1 MNPEMIAETLRRNEE
16 REMSNQEWAA
26 EKLRQN
32 EEREMSNQ
40 EWAAEKLRQIA
51 EREKMINAIVQEHQ
65 MAINQLLTEAVELQG
80 QRKLLAEIL
89 PPDGS

>member
-1 MNPEMIAETLRRNEE
+1 MNPEMIAEKLRRNEE
-16 REMSNQEWAA
+16 REMSNQEWTTA
-26 EKLRQN
+26 KVLQTVT
-32 EEREMSNQ
+32 SNQ
-40 EWAAEKLRQIA
+40 AWAAEKLRQIA
-51 EREKMINAIVQEHQ
+51 EREKMINALVQENQ

>member
-1 MNPEMIAETLRRNEE
+1 MLNQ
-16 REMSNQEWAA
+16 EMSNQEWTTA
-26 EKLRQN
+26 KVLQTVT
-32 EEREMSNQ
+32 SNQ
-40 EWAAEKLRQIA
+40 AWAAEKLRQIA

-65 MAINQLLTEAVELQG
+65 LAINQLLTEAVELQG